1 MYVCFVL
8 NSTKMSRHLVTRVWS
23 SRTHEVFC
31 KDSVRSGGQ
40 ESDLTVWRVTE
51 QLSFRVLHGTR
62 DGTVHESSH
71 SELRNAQFAFQ
82 HRVLDQRK
90 TGRPG
95 AKTNPT
101 VISTQNK
108 KNGRTCFT
116 IMICSLRWNSDAVLR
131 DGREDTQ
138 SSAELLDGSSG
149 FKPAVSFLLLSFEE
163 LIAEMFPLLGCER
176 TEDPAEHN
184 TFTWGLGSR

>member
-1 MYVCFVL
+1 MYVCFLL

-108 KNGRTCFT
+108 QNGRTCFT
-116 IMICSLRWNSDAVLR
+116 IMICSLRWTVMLYLGMGEKILSPARNFLMVPPALNQLWRFSCWALRNSLLRCFHCWDVNVLR
-131 DGREDTQ
+131 ILQ
-138 SSAELLDGSSG
+138 
-149 FKPAVSFLLLSFEE
+149 
-163 LIAEMFPLLGCER
+163 
-176 TEDPAEHN
+176 N
-184 TFTWGLGSR
+184 TTRSHEV